1 VTAVTPAPG
10 WPTPAPA
17 AELTYRAV
25 MALTDRL
32 AAAAGVVRGAAEEVV
47 RAGDYAVRTF
57 GSPAGLRG
65 LAVEWAWLAAHLAVY
80 PAGVVRE
87 QLREAGDGYRTDT
100 LPPGRR
106 SLVVADLETAG
117 TPVLLVHGI
126 MDNRSVFTVFR
137 RALRRR
143 GFGTVHAVNYSLLT
157 GDVRTAAHELR
168 THVERLRER
177 TGAERVHI
185 VGHSLGGVIA
195 RYFVQRL
202 GGGHVV
208 DTLVTL
214 GSPHA
219 GTYSAYLMPTAL
231 AAQLRPGSDL
241 LAELAEPAPGCPTRF
256 LVVWSRMDQLIV
268 PQRNARLVHPDL
280 HVEQLE
286 LRDVG
291 HLSLPID
298 PRSMHWV
305 VSALAR
311 SDHRRRPSRRGR
323 ALGGPGR
330 DTGRE
335 QEPPAS

>member
-1 VTAVTPAPG
+1 
-10 WPTPAPA
+10 
-17 AELTYRAV
+17 
-25 MALTDRL
+25 MALLDRL
-32 AAAAGVVRGAAEEVV
+32 SAAAGAVRAAAGEAA

-80 PAGVVRE
+80 PAGVLRE
-87 QLREAGDGYRTDT
+87 QLAESGDGYRTDT

-106 SLVVADLETAG
+106 SLVVGDLEAAG

-143 GFGTVHAVNYSLLT
+143 GLGTVHAVNYSLLT

-195 RYFVQRL
+195 RYYVQRL
-202 GGGHVV
+202 GGARVV

-219 GTYSAYLMPTAL
+219 GTYSAYLLPTAL

-241 LAELAEPAPGCPTRF
+241 VDELTEPAPGCPTRF
-256 LVVWSRMDQLIV
+256 LVVWSRMDQLVV
-268 PQRNARLVHPDL
+268 PQRNARLDHPDL
-280 HVEQLE
+280 LVQHLE
-286 LRDVG
+286 VRDVG

-298 PRSMHWV
+298 PRTVHWV

-311 SDHRRRPSRRGR
+311 SDHRRAPARRGQAGDAR
-323 ALGGPGR
+323 RPGAE
-330 DTGRE
+330 RE
-335 QEPPAS
+335 RSSPAS